1 MTRCLFLAACLLGGM
16 LPALQAQRITPT
28 KNKEQIFETPEDRI
42 RVKLR
47 RTSMSQEEH
56 YGHMWTLRRDT
67 DADDAAIR
75 RNVLESAE
83 GPFRSRYSVWASQ
96 TMTRR
101 AAEFGGGEL
110 SYEARATL
118 TPADRAIALE
128 QPEPQYFDKAEQ
140 QAMLAAVYRYLFTY
154 RSRGFAPDTTVYF
167 VGFGPHLADAP
178 PSLLAA
184 LESDATLERD
194 KVRIRP
200 LSKLLEV
207 TNEAIRDRDTG
218 AYGAAFRVDAVSAP
232 DAQGDVTVLVAF
244 NERDG
249 LWFSRDL
256 TLRPGPQGWTV
267 VADNDHVIP

>member
-1 MTRCLFLAACLLGGM
+1 MTRCLLIAVCLFGAPLAM
-16 LPALQAQRITPT
+16 LPAQTITPT
-28 KNKEQIFETPEDRI
+28 KKEEVIFEEPADRI

-47 RTSMSQEEH
+47 RATLSQEEL
-56 YGHMWTLRRDT
+56 YAHMWGLRRDT
-67 DADDAAIR
+67 DPDDDAIR
-75 RNVLESAE
+75 RNVRQSAE

-101 AAEFGGGEL
+101 AAEFGAGDL
-110 SYEARATL
+110 SYEARAMI

-128 QPEPQYFDKAEQ
+128 QPEANYFDKAEQ
-140 QAMLAAVYRYLFTY
+140 EALLRAVYRYLFTY

-167 VGFGPHLADAP
+167 LGFGPHLADAP
-178 PSLLAA
+178 PSLLAS
-184 LESDATLERD
+184 LEGDPLLQRD
-194 KVRIRP
+194 KLVVRP

-218 AYGAAFRVDAVSAP
+218 AYGAAFRVDEIGAP
-232 DAQGDVTVLVAF
+232 DANGDVKVLIAF

-256 TLRPGPQGWTV
+256 TLRSGPQGWSV
-267 VADNDHVIP
+267 VADNDHEMP